1 MNVDPRILGF
11 LHRALSHEMTA
22 VQHYLTQSKLCGM
35 WGMQETCDHFREDV
49 QAELKHA
56 ELLIERMMLV
66 GVTPNASQLAPA
78 RVGRSFEDMLDINHV
93 LELDAVRI
101 YQEAVS
107 YCERR
112 GEHEFRDFFA
122 RIMADEI
129 GHVQELEEMRSK
141 LKQQRA

>member
-1 MNVDPRILGF
+1 MNVDPRILGY
-11 LHRALSHEMTA
+11 LHRALSHELTA

-35 WGMQETCDHFREDV
+35 WGLQDVCNHFREDV

-56 ELLIERMMLV
+56 EWLIERMLSV

-78 RVGRSFEDMLDINHV
+78 RVGRSFEDMLDINRV

-101 YQEAVS
+101 YQEAVA

-112 GEHEFRDFFA
+112 GETDYRDFFA
-122 RIMADEI
+122 RILADEVE
-129 GHVQELEEMRSK
+129 HVRELEAMRAQAKS
-141 LKQQRA
+141 RA